1 MHSQMHS
8 QTLAAFRA
16 EISAVTTL
24 QAAFNRVALSV
35 DENALATW
43 EGPRPE
49 DVDDLVADDGSV
61 ALQSIRE
68 LREQAGKALSARFK
82 EVERVIAGRAALE
95 SLLRAA
101 LNIGTG
107 GVVGNEGPPPSDMLS
122 ALARSGS
129 LRLDWAQDASHKV
142 REVLDGHEATLPK
155 PTAPASPI
163 AKEGKKREPAKK
175 AATRAPKK
183 AGGAETTAPTSDI
196 AHEPREK
203 KRASVTRPPAKKGTS
218 AKTAAP
224 RAEKQANAAPK
235 KATAAKKKPVAK
247 KAAAP
252 KKSAAKK
259 PVAKKAP
266 AKKKKK

>member
-1 MHSQMHS
+1 MHS

-43 EGPRPE
+43 DGPRPE

-68 LREQAGKALSARFK
+68 LREQAGKSLAARYK

-107 GVVGNEGPPPSDMLS
+107 GVVGAEGPPPSDMLS

-129 LRLDWAQDASHKV
+129 LRLDWAQDAAHKV
-142 REVLDGHEATLPK
+142 REVLDGHEATLPR

-163 AKEGKKREPAKK
+163 AKEGKP
-175 AATRAPKK
+175 RAPARKS
-183 AGGAETTAPTSDI
+183 AAAEAKGPESDV
-196 AHEPREK
+196 AHEPRAA
-203 KRASVTRPPAKKGTS
+203 KRASVSRPPAKPGVA

-224 RAEKQANAAPK
+224 GGAKRAKVKTAA
-235 KATAAKKKPVAK
+235 AAKKAAAPGKRAKKAAPAK

-252 KKSAAKK
+252 KKSAKKTTPATKAKPRARK
-259 PVAKKAP
+259 
-266 AKKKKK
+266 